1 MTAQPRCC
9 ICYTTDA
16 GYVFPTFVSALQA
29 RQHASVDKA
38 DVVIFLFGA
47 PQTIDADLATACET
61 NGIKLVHRPLDVIDG
76 APVMLARLFL
86 THFVPAQ
93 YEQILY
99 MDGDTQVHGLLDPLL
114 DAVVPPGK
122 FMAANDPMTFVLPG
136 ADRLSRDVAGHFAS
150 LGIPADKEYNYF
162 NTGVLRISREGWE
175 PLGAGAWKMFKAA
188 GCTSRF
194 PDQDVL
200 NVIAGSDRIPMSLAW
215 NFPIF
220 MCNCQV
226 QQIIAPRI
234 YHFMSSPKPW
244 QGPFQPWGF
253 AATRPYREVIG
264 RFPGLARYR
273 DELPVFRR
281 LRYHLQQGYKMVDET
296 VSWRFTARRE
306 RILSYE
312 NSLSPLAESG

>member
-1 MTAQPRCC
+1 MTTGATCC

-29 RQHASVDKA
+29 RQNASVDKA
-38 DVVIFLFGA
+38 DVVIFVFDEA
-47 PQTIDADLATACET
+47 PMIDADLARACEA
-61 NGIKLVHRPLDVIDG
+61 NGIRLIYRTLDVIDG

-86 THFVPAQ
+86 TRFLPAQ

-99 MDGDTQVHGLLDPLL
+99 IDGDTQVRGSLDPLL

-136 ADRLSRDVAGHFAS
+136 ADSLSRDVAGHFAA

-175 PLGAGAWKMFKAA
+175 PLGAGAWEMFKAA
-188 GCTSRF
+188 GRTSRF

-200 NVIAGSDRIPMSLAW
+200 NVIAGAHRIPMSLAW

-244 QGPFQPWGF
+244 QGAFQPWGF
-253 AATRPYREVIG
+253 AATKPYVDVIR
-264 RFPGLARYR
+264 RFPSLARYQ
-273 DELPVFRR
+273 DKMPILGR

-296 VSWRFTARRE
+296 MSWRFTARRE

-312 NSLSPLAESG
+312 NGLSPLAESG